1 MSLLW
6 RCSSPL
12 TGTVTENHLSVP
24 RVAVGA
30 PRPRGDPRGDSP
42 VCWLPHQSDATAFSE
57 ILPFF
62 NDHLSNQIC
71 YLRPDGFDGLL
82 GPPGPHDLALGVDQI
97 FPEVP
102 SWLLLGG
109 LCKVRTY
116 FHECDFILCP
126 GFLFCQGLHGR
137 QLQEQVLGG
146 GGRCHHSK
154 SGQRAKHRPE
164 QTSRSECPDP
174 VHTHTEAP
182 LTQDS
187 ATQSH
192 EAMYLRSVAL
202 NNTKF
207 VLSLAENFQFLGMF
221 KDKMIF

>member
-1 MSLLW
+1 MIICRIRSATSGLMASMGSSGLQDLTTWPSGLTRYFQKFHLGSFLEDSAKSEHISMSVILFFAQVSYSV
-6 RCSSPL
+6 RVC
-12 TGTVTENHLSVP
+12 TGDNF
-24 RVAVGA
+24 R
-30 PRPRGDPRGDSP
+30 
-42 VCWLPHQSDATAFSE
+42 
-57 ILPFF
+57 
-62 NDHLSNQIC
+62 NK
-71 YLRPDGFDGLL
+71 
-82 GPPGPHDLALGVDQI
+82 
-97 FPEVP
+97 
-102 SWLLLGG
+102 SW
-109 LCKVRTY
+109 
-116 FHECDFILCP
+116 
-126 GFLFCQGLHGR
+126 
-137 QLQEQVLGG
+137 GG